1 MPIHG
6 STQWTKLLLCA
17 VFVFAIG
24 VMPLTAQEKI
34 KIAGKM
40 TLTQPTRQAIDIGD
54 TPGHQLVL
62 AEARGMNFSTGEHK
76 FMDSTQAVNMAFDD
90 LAQGNGP
97 QQGYSRLWQ
106 KADTVFIKWH
116 GKVTTTLSAEK
127 TQSTTFEGIWSYVKG
142 TGQLR
147 SIQGGGTF
155 KGKFTSATEYMVEW
169 EGEYSIKE

>member
-17 VFVFAIG
+17 VLVLAIG
-24 VMPLTAQEKI
+24 VMPLSAQERT

-40 TLTQPTRQAIDIGD
+40 TLTQPVRQMLDIGD
-54 TPGHQLVL
+54 TPGHQLVM
-62 AEARGMNFSTGEHK
+62 AEAKGMNLSTGEHK

-97 QQGYSRLWQ
+97 QQGYARLWQ
-106 KADTVFIKWH
+106 KADTVFIKWQ
-116 GKVTTTLSAEK
+116 GEVSTTLSAEK
-127 TQSTTFEGIWSYVKG
+127 TAVTTFQGAWFYTKG
-142 TGQLR
+142 TGQLHN
-147 SIQGGGTF
+147 IQGRGTY
-155 KGKFTSATEYMVEW
+155 KGKFISQTDYVVDW